1 MGPATALILD
11 AKSKWNSGEGS
22 CAGAA
27 VFDDYPL
34 IAGGPRGT
42 SFARARLVLHFKW
55 LCFFR
60 LGSKQTRASV
70 WSHARKFA
78 AAGKNRG
85 IVRSLIWIDLCRFL
99 RARGVPAV
107 AAIVASTA
115 LVGCQHCDRVCA
127 PRPAVAETSCC
138 AQQVLAAVRA
148 VAPHAVISPIVLAL
162 LFYAAIVPIGLL
174 KRIFGND
181 PLRLRA
187 DRAADSYWITRDS
200 SESAPGSMKHQF

>member
-11 AKSKWNSGEGS
+11 AKSKWNPGEGS

-85 IVRSLIWIDLCRFL
+85 SSDRSFGLTFAAFFALVAFL
-99 RARGVPAV
+99 PLLRSSHQPRWWAASI
-107 AAIVASTA
+107 AIVFA
-115 LVGCQHCDRVCA
+115 LLALLWPKRL
-127 PRPAVAETSCC
+127 AVPNR
-138 AQQVLAAVRA
+138 LWLRFGLLL
-148 VAPHAVISPIVLAL
+148 HAVISPIVLAL

-181 PLRLRA
+181 ALRLRA

-200 SESAPGSMKHQF
+200 SDSVPGSMKHQF